1 MSGTCG
7 CISFECEVQI
17 WVSLGHA
24 LLPALPLALLFVGLF
39 FTLSLGLGN
48 FPLEP
53 LVARLVGSV
62 LQPYPPIPEHRGS
75 CGE

>member
-1 MSGTCG
+1 MCGTCSG
-7 CISFECEVQI
+7 VSVECAVQI
-17 WVSLGHA
+17 YVSLGHG

-39 FTLSLGLGN
+39 FTLSLRLEN

-62 LQPYPPIPEHRGS
+62 LHPYPPSPEHRGS

>member
-7 CISFECEVQI
+7 GVSTECAVQI
-17 WVSLGHA
+17 YVSLGHA

-39 FTLSLGLGN
+39 FMLSLKLGN

-53 LVARLVGSV
+53 LVARLDGSV
-62 LQPYPPIPEHRGS
+62 LHPYPPRPEHSGS